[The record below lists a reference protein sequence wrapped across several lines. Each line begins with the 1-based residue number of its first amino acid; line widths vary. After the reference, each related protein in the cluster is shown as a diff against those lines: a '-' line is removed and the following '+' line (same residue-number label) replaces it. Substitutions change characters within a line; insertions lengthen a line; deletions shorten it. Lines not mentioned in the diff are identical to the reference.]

1 MPICEADPWRFQY
14 FDGVPCPPDVR
25 VSTEDPDSWQW
36 YPAHRWIYDKLA
48 VALSQGLDAA
58 PHGVMPPSFPVFSKP
73 IMNLRGM
80 GTGSQ
85 VIESE
90 AAYKAALTAGHFWCT
105 LLTGPHVSTDVA
117 LLDGQPV
124 WWRHTTGVTAPG
136 GTFDYWHIH
145 AEAMPAIETWCG
157 DWARRHLRGY
167 TGMANFETIGGRII
181 EAHLRFADQWPDLY
195 GPGWVEALI
204 RLYAT
209 GTWDY
214 PDTGRGEGFSVVLFG
229 PHGPRYRHPPV
240 ELVEAIKRQ
249 PGVSSVQITFHEDKE
264 PAHHAMPPGGFR
276 LAIVNSFTLPAGRAA
291 RDQLRH
297 ALLAGPATQQG

>member
-14 FDGVPCPPDVR
+14 FEHAPCPPDIR
-25 VSTEDPDSWQW
+25 ISTEDPDSWQW

-58 PHGVMPPSFPVFSKP
+58 PHGVMPPSYPVFSKP

-80 GTGSQ
+80 GVGSQ
-85 VIESE
+85 VISSE
-90 AAYKAALTAGHFWCT
+90 ADYKAALTAGHFWCT

-117 LLDGQPV
+117 LVDGQPV

-145 AEAMPAIETWCG
+145 GEAMPAIETWCG
-157 DWARRHLRGY
+157 DWARTHLRGY

-195 GPGWVEALI
+195 GTGWVEALI
-204 RLYAT
+204 HLYAMR
-209 GTWDY
+209 TWDY
-214 PDTGRGEGFSVVLFG
+214 PDNDRSDGYSVVLFG
-229 PHGPRYRHPPV
+229 PHGPHYRHPPA
-240 ELVEAIKRQ
+240 ELVEEIKAMQ
-249 PGVSSVQITFHEDKE
+249 GVSSVQITFHEDKD

-276 LAIVNSFTLPAGRAA
+276 LAIVNCHSLPAGQAA
-291 RDQLRH
+291 RARLRQV
-297 ALLAGPATQQG
+297 LLGE